1 MISTVMKTRLTKI
14 GNSQGIRISKL
25 IREQIHLGEEA
36 EIEIEKGQIVLDQL
50 RPVDKVRLVRQLG
63 QISRQT
69 QAEVLRV
76 LAEMFAE

>member
-1 MISTVMKTRLTKI
+1 MMSTVMKTRITKI
-14 GNSQGIRISKL
+14 GNSQGIRIPKL
-25 IREQIHLGEEA
+25 LREQVHLGEEA
-36 EIEIEKGQIVLDQL
+36 EIEIEKGQIDQL
-50 RPVDKVRLVRQLG
+50 RTVDKVRLVRQLG

>member
-1 MISTVMKTRLTKI
+1 MSTVMKTRITKI
-14 GNSQGIRISKL
+14 GNSQGIRIPKL
-25 IREQIHLGEEA
+25 LREQVHLGEEA
-36 EIEIEKGQIVLDQL
+36 EIEIEKGQIVVDQL
-50 RPVDKVRLVRQLG
+50 RTVDKVRLVRQLG

>member
-1 MISTVMKTRLTKI
+1 MMSTVMKTRLTKI
-14 GNSQGIRISKL
+14 GNSQGIRIPKL
-25 IREQIHLGEEA
+25 LREQVHLGEEA

-50 RPVDKVRLVRQLG
+50 RTVDKMRLVRKLSR
-63 QISRQT
+63 ISRQT

>member
-1 MISTVMKTRLTKI
+1 MSTVMKTRLTKI
-14 GNSQGIRISKL
+14 GNSQGIRIPKL
-25 IREQIHLGEEA
+25 IRERIHLGEEA

>member
-1 MISTVMKTRLTKI
+1 MMSTVMKTRLIKI
-14 GNSQGIRISKL
+14 GNSQGIRIPKL
-25 IREQIHLGEEA
+25 LREQVHLGEEA

-50 RPVDKVRLVRQLG
+50 RTVDKMRLVRKLSR
-63 QISRQT
+63 ISRQT

>member
-1 MISTVMKTRLTKI
+1 MMSTVMKTRLIKI
-14 GNSQGIRISKL
+14 GNSQGIRIPKL
-25 IREQIHLGEEA
+25 LREQIHLGEEA

-50 RPVDKVRLVRQLG
+50 RTVDKVRLVRQLG